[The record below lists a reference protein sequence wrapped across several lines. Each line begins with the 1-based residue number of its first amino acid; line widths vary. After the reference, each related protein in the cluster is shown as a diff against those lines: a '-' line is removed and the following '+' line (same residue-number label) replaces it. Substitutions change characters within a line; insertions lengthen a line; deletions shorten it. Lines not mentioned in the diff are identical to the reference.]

1 MKPKPVQLSLGT
13 SEDSQK
19 VVDDLTE
26 VQKQIEEMTYMK
38 VTRVNALRV
47 LIAHWQKTKGDQ
59 P

>member
-1 MKPKPVQLSLGT
+1 MKPVAINLGT
-13 SEDSQK
+13 SKDSQK
-19 VVDDLTE
+19 VGDDLAK

-47 LIAHWQKTKGDQ
+47 LIAHWQKTKEDQ